1 MPEAFVPVAPEP
13 AQLPVPSRGRGG
25 GRDGSGR
32 RVTRVGSDH
41 RVPQPPDVRHCHV
54 LFTAITAAA
63 CSALRLLLVIQ
74 WVPAN
79 THSI

>member
-1 MPEAFVPVAPEP
+1 MPEAFVPVATEP

-41 RVPQPPDVRHCHV
+41 RVFV
-54 LFTAITAAA
+54 TATRI
-63 CSALRLLLVIQ
+63 CSALRLCAAALR
-74 WVPAN
+74 
-79 THSI
+79 